1 MKTPSPDMI
10 PIIQGTMTITYI
22 LLVTTAV
29 VIFIEALRHG
39 ATSQISHMMNLE
51 TAISVVATYFYS
63 LFMEE
68 FSKSEATN
76 RPVDWDKITKYRYID
91 WSITTPIMLLV
102 LMLFMANHL
111 NIPVKV
117 GTYALI
123 VILNYIMLFFG
134 YLGETG
140 GMDKTT
146 GLLGG
151 FAAFGLMYYVLYT
164 KYIRPKFSLA
174 NSVLFWFYAI
184 VWSLYGLIYTPLE
197 DGYKVAGL
205 NVLDVVSKCFV
216 GLGLWAYYTKIMT
229 L

>member
-1 MKTPSPDMI
+1 MVVPSPSMI
-10 PIIQGTMTITYI
+10 PIIRGTMTITYI

-68 FSKSEATN
+68 FSTAESTN
-76 RPVDWDKITKYRYID
+76 RPIDWDKIIRYRYTD

-111 NIPVKV
+111 NVPVKL
-117 GTYALI
+117 GTYLI
-123 VILNYIMLFFG
+123 VVVLNYIMLSFG

-140 GMDKTT
+140 EMDKTT
-146 GLLGG
+146 GLFGG
-151 FAAFGLMYYVLYT
+151 FAAFGLMFYIIYT
-164 KYIRPKFSLA
+164 KYMRPKYSLA
-174 NSVLFWFYAI
+174 NSVIFWFYAI
-184 VWSLYGLIYTPLE
+184 VWSMYGIIYTLD

-205 NVLDVVSKCFV
+205 NVLDMISKCLV
-216 GLGLWAYYTKIMT
+216 GLGLWAYYTKILT